1 MTHPAAPSS
10 SKPPFSWLSVG
21 LLALGLLGAL
31 FFWSQA
37 VGALTL
43 GLVPS
48 LRNLMP
54 GMRRG
59 SLFALALSGALVGAA
74 FLLSAVYAMRRLM
87 GREEPLPWHRAW
99 LRLHRAVYWLGP
111 LAFVLALFTGV
122 AVEGC
127 TPWEW
132 VFFPLAHVTAVIVPV
147 WWWLALGSRS
157 LRLEQS
163 PQRRW
168 GLVSAGLG
176 LGPFASIMAE
186 IGLLVAGIVLTVI
199 LLSGHPQLAARLEV
213 LGRRLAFSAGNPQ
226 ALERVLRSAFSEY
239 PWLVFAL
246 MASLGVVVPLLE
258 EFFKP
263 LGVWALMGSR
273 ISPAEGFL
281 AGMLSGG
288 MFSLLEGLFSTAV
301 GEQWGI
307 TVLGRVGTSLMHI
320 AASGLVGY
328 ALVAAWG
335 KRRYLLLAAAY
346 LLAVTLHGVWNVS
359 VVTLSLGDMLN
370 APLWTRVLGGT
381 GAGLVVL
388 ACLFIIVK
396 LGRNGADSVVDE
408 VDGPPQEAPLPVE
421 KKGNEPHGLADN
433 SD

>member
-1 MTHPAAPSS
+1 MNAPAAPSP
-10 SKPPFSWLSVG
+10 SKPSFSWLSAG
-21 LLALGLLGAL
+21 QLAFSLLGVS

-37 VGALTL
+37 LGALTL
-43 GLVPS
+43 GFIPS
-48 LRNLMP
+48 LRDLMP

-59 SLFALALSGALVGAA
+59 SLFALALSGALVGVA
-74 FLLSAVYAMRRLM
+74 FLLSAVYAARRLM
-87 GREEPLPWHRAW
+87 GRGEPLPWRRAW
-99 LRLHRAVYWLGP
+99 LRLRRAVYWLGP
-111 LAFVLALFTGV
+111 LAFVLALYTGV
-122 AVEGC
+122 AVEGR

-132 VFFPLAHVTAVIVPV
+132 VFFPPAHVTAVLVPV

-157 LRLEQS
+157 LHREQS

-176 LGPFASIMAE
+176 LGPFASILAE

-199 LLSGHPQLAARLEV
+199 FLSGHPQLAARLEA

-226 ALERVLRSAFSEY
+226 ALERVLRSAFSGY

-246 MASLGVVVPLLE
+246 MASLGVIVPLLE

-263 LGVWALMGSR
+263 LGVWALMGGR

-288 MFSLLEGLFSTAV
+288 MFSLLEGLFSTAT

-328 ALVAAWG
+328 ALVAAWE
-335 KRRYLLLAAAY
+335 KRRYLHLAGAY
-346 LLAVTLHGVWNVS
+346 LLAVTLHGVWNLS

-370 APLWTRVLGGT
+370 APLWTRVLGGA
-381 GAGLVVL
+381 GAGLVAL
-388 ACLFIIVK
+388 ACLFLIVK
-396 LGRNGADSVVDE
+396 LGRSGADSAVAE

-421 KKGNEPHGLADN
+421 EKGNEPHGLVDN